1 LVSEAAGSSDR
12 ANNIAEGG
20 CLSLRGIIMVR
31 AAWSS
36 GYKADIVDL
45 HDMFMIIYLLL
56 NLPWMYLSSIN
67 ASTSQARRRRQV
79 KRVNPS

>member
-1 LVSEAAGSSDR
+1 MFVTSRDNHGTFHFVIS
-12 ANNIAEGG
+12 
-20 CLSLRGIIMVR
+20 
-31 AAWSS
+31 
-36 GYKADIVDL
+36 YKADAVDL